1 MVDKRG
7 IATFWQYII
16 LSAKVKHNL
25 HNFAA
30 GYVYNAF
37 AFSSQKF
44 AFAFHWKKKKKE
56 RRKIYWQGK
65 KNSPSVKMG

>member
-7 IATFWQYII
+7 IATFWQCII

-25 HNFAA
+25 HNFTA

-44 AFAFHWKKKKKE
+44 AFAFHWKKKKK
-56 RRKIYWQGK
+56 RKKKIYWQGK

>member
-44 AFAFHWKKKKKE
+44 AFAFHWKKKKK
-56 RRKIYWQGK
+56 RKK
-65 KNSPSVKMG
+65 KNILAGKEKLSLC